1 MKIHSLYIYPIK
13 SLIGQKV
20 NFVEIL
26 PSGALKM
33 DRTWAI
39 INSEGKIINGK
50 KQPLLQKLNF
60 TLIDINDINSIEE
73 KLSNTLSLPITLINN
88 LETGFP
94 DDTYAP
100 GPTWIGLS
108 TLKEIAK
115 WYNETWEQTARRF
128 RTNIVVDGISSF
140 EEDNW
145 VNKRIQSNNIIY
157 SITNVCNRCTVPSI
171 NLKTGT
177 RNKNFI
183 NVFIDNRAKYVH
195 KEYSFNHNYKI
206 ALNSKLLKGEGKQ
219 LKIGDELEL
228 IT

>member
-20 NFVEIL
+20 NLVEIL

-60 TLIDINDINSIEE
+60 TLNDVNDINSIEE
-73 KLSNTLSLPITLINN
+73 KLSNTLTLPITLINN

-94 DDTYAP
+94 DDTDAP

-115 WYNETWEQTARRF
+115 WYDETWEETRRRF
-128 RTNIVVDGISSF
+128 RVNIIVEGTNAF
-140 EEDNW
+140 EEDKW
-145 VNKRIQSNNIIY
+145 VNKRIKLDNIIY
-157 SITNVCNRCTVPSI
+157 SITNVCNRCSVPSI
-171 NLKTGT
+171 NLESGIK
-177 RNKNFI
+177 NKDFI
-183 NVFIDNRAKYVH
+183 NTFISNRAEFVLD
-195 KEYSFNHNYKI
+195 EYGFNHNYKV
-206 ALNSKLLKGEGKQ
+206 ALNSALILGSGEQ
-219 LKIGDELEL
+219 LKIGDKLE
-228 IT
+228 IID